1 MRQPDRTARLLSEL
15 KALGVR
21 IAVDDFGTGY
31 SSLAYLRQFPVDSL
45 KIDRTFI
52 TGLELSSEAHALAHT
67 LIQLGKALGL
77 QTLAE
82 GVEQHSQVRTL
93 QREGCDMAQGFLFA
107 RPLAPDVVESFLRD
121 SHGLA
126 DTFAFEPALNT
137 TQT

>member
-1 MRQPDRTARLLSEL
+1 M
-15 KALGVR
+15 R

-52 TGLELSSEAHALAHT
+52 TGETCSDEAHALTHT

-82 GVEQHSQVRTL
+82 GVEQHSQVRQL
-93 QREGCDMAQGFLFA
+93 QHEGCDLAQGFLFA
-107 RPLAPDVVESFLRD
+107 RPLTPGGVERFLD
-121 SHGLA
+121 ANSSSA
-126 DTFAFEPALNT
+126 DASIGATSSMSAR
-137 TQT
+137 